1 MLIIPVIDLM
11 GGVVVR
17 ATGGRRDSYRPII
30 SPLAA
35 SSAPCDIVA
44 GFLRLHRFTVV
55 YIADLDAILGR
66 GGNMSAVRSLV
77 DKFPEIA
84 FWLDSGARSVA
95 PESPVETIVGSETMR
110 REAPPPD
117 LSAEPRAILSLDFQN
132 GNFLGP
138 PPWPLAAAVACPSH
152 RHDAGARGP
161 RQWAGL
167 RDIGRDQGAS
177 RRARA
182 FRAGGVRGAED
193 LAALA
198 GRGVAGALTASAL
211 HDGRLAPR
219 DLARFAAQ
227 LQAVKGVNRGNFLR
241 W

>member
-138 PPWPLAAAVACPSH
+138 PALAASP
-152 RHDAGARGP
+152 RRWPARVIVMTLERVGLGNGP
-161 RQWAGL
+161 DFATL
-167 RDIGRDQGAS
+167 AAIK
-177 RRARA
+177 ARA
-182 FRAGGVRGAED
+182 GGRELFAAGGVRGAED

-219 DLARFAAQ
+219 DLARFA
-227 LQAVKGVNRGNFLR
+227 GSTPGG
-241 W
+241 

>member
-1 MLIIPVIDLM
+1 
-11 GGVVVR
+11 
-17 ATGGRRDSYRPII
+17 
-30 SPLAA
+30 
-35 SSAPCDIVA
+35 
-44 GFLRLHRFTVV
+44 
-55 YIADLDAILGR
+55 
-66 GGNMSAVRSLV
+66 MSAVRSLV

-138 PPWPLAAAVACPSH
+138 PALAASP
-152 RHDAGARGP
+152 RLWPARVIVMTLE
-161 RQWAGL
+161 RVGL
-167 RDIGRDQGAS
+167 GNGLDFATLAAIK
-177 RRARA
+177 ARA
-182 FRAGGVRGAED
+182 GGRELFAAGGVRGAED

-219 DLARFAAQ
+219 DLARFA
-227 LQAVKGVNRGNFLR
+227 GSTPGG
-241 W
+241 